1 MNKNYI
7 IIEQVRA
14 GIVGYPNV
22 GKSSLINRLLKRR
35 MCPAAPRPGVTRVLK
50 YIFSSFSF
58 LYIGRSEIGGMGE
71 MEEAFSARFKVII
84 LALIALLEGSR
95 DSNVLK

>member
-1 MNKNYI
+1 MLKKVILKFI

-14 GIVGYPNV
+14 GIIGYPNV

-50 YIFSSFSF
+50 YISHLFHFCMLVDMRLVVWEKLKKLS
-58 LYIGRSEIGGMGE
+58 
-71 MEEAFSARFKVII
+71 
-84 LALIALLEGSR
+84 
-95 DSNVLK
+95 VLGLNS